1 MSKDSLCS
9 KPSPFYVL
17 GPASCHPWAQKFCK
31 DIGAKMAVIKDAE
44 ALQKIYQDTGM
55 DVNGNELLIWNGYND
70 IEKVCYVGEY
80 HFRSIVH

>member
-1 MSKDSLCS
+1 
-9 KPSPFYVL
+9 
-17 GPASCHPWAQKFCK
+17 
-31 DIGAKMAVIKDAE
+31 MAVIKDAE

-80 HFRSIVH
+80 HFHSIVH